1 MRVGIS
7 DFTAEE
13 LAPEGEA
20 IMARVLKAFE
30 NGEATTYKPK

>member
-13 LAPEGEA
+13 LAEGEA

-30 NGEATTYKPK
+30 NGEATTYKPR